1 MTYLKSFK
9 KILLLCI
16 FAIVASGCFNEDDLP
31 PKSETGSESAPV
43 ETGLDLA
50 QFNNGNGV
58 MMQAFYWDV
67 EPSGGWYDVVNSK
80 IEDWSQSGINRIWL
94 PSPAKGQSGGYS
106 MGYDPSDYF
115 DLGEYEQHGTTETRF
130 GSRAELESLIEK
142 AHANNIEVVADIVLG
157 HNSGGGPEYN
167 PYRDKETFTL
177 FNEAN
182 GNASGLFNRTYE
194 DFHPNSYHTND
205 EEAIFYEEQDVC
217 HHQQRVQDWF
227 WANDNSVA
235 KFYKNTIGFDGWRF
249 DYVKSFGPWV
259 VEAWNN
265 EVGGFSV
272 GEYWDGNAQTLS
284 DWVDES
290 GSAAFDF
297 ACFYKLDEALDRHSD
312 LTYLDHDMLRKINP
326 EKAVT
331 FVSNH
336 DTEKDSNT
344 DNFIS
349 GINKMKAYAY
359 ILTHDGYPTIFY
371 SDYEG
376 DNKEEIKRLIKIHN
390 SIAAGTIEV
399 LELNEK
405 QYIMRRN
412 GDGSNPGLIL
422 YINLSNANT
431 PVTVSTNWDNK
442 KLYDYSGNVKE
453 TPQTDESGNV
463 ALRAPGY
470 GYAIWSVA
478 E

>member
-1 MTYLKSFK
+1 MRYLKSFK
-9 KILLLCI
+9 KLLLLGI
-16 FAIVASGCFNEDDLP
+16 FTIASGCFNEDDLP
-31 PKSETGSESAPV
+31 PKSEIEGENETE

-194 DFHPNSYHTND
+194 DFHPNSYHNND

-227 WANDNSVA
+227 WAGDNSVA

-349 GINKMKAYAY
+349 GVNKMKAYAY

-371 SDYEG
+371 NDYEG
-376 DNKEEIKRLIKIHN
+376 DKKEEMKRLIKIHN
-390 SIAAGTIEV
+390 SIASGTIEV

-412 GDGSNPGLIL
+412 GDGSNPGLVL
-422 YINLSNANT
+422 YINLSNSNS
-431 PVTVSTNWDNK
+431 PVTVSTTWNNK

-453 TPQTDESGNV
+453 TPHTDENGNV